1 MSAGDGPY
9 RKANLVL
16 AQGPRTVPFALKA
29 RLYNFNVMSIVGWS
43 LISFGM
49 IFVWVFAMQSDIAS
63 LWQWNGPLEHAPAR
77 VVSSRATSNKIN
89 NSYVYEFTYVF
100 TGPDGAEHGGR
111 SYKTGGYYDSRNVE
125 AEFPSGNPGRSRLRG
140 MRTSV
145 WGPWGSL
152 LGLIPIVGVFFVSF
166 GLLRGR
172 RAVTLLS
179 RGKVALGKLVRRAPT
194 NVRVNGQRV
203 MKLTF
208 LFKSDDGRSWEAEAR
223 THQTHLLMDD
233 AEEQLLYHPVDPR
246 YSTLMDHLP
255 GGPRVGADGQLEMQG
270 GNAGGMLAAALPL
283 LALVPH
289 AIVYFALFA

>member
-1 MSAGDGPY
+1 MSTGDGPY
-9 RKANLVL
+9 RNANMVL

-29 RLYNFNVMSIVGWS
+29 RLYNFNLMSILGWS

-49 IFVWVFAMQSDIAS
+49 IFVWVFAMQSDVAS
-63 LWQWNGPLEHAPAR
+63 LWQWDGPLERTPAR
-77 VVSSRATSNKIN
+77 IVSSRATSNKIN
-89 NSYVYEFTYVF
+89 KSYVYEFTYVF

-111 SYKTGGYYDSRNVE
+111 SYQTGGYVRGNPE

-179 RGKVALGKLVRRAPT
+179 RGKVARGKLVRRAPT

-203 MKLTF
+203 MRLTF
-208 LFKSDDGRSWEAEAR
+208 MFQSDDGRSWEAEAK

-255 GGPRVGADGQLEMQG
+255 GGPRVGADGQLEMHG
-270 GNAGGMLAAALPL
+270 GNAGGLLALALPL
-283 LALVPH
+283 LALGPH
-289 AIVYFALFA
+289 LIVYLALFA